1 VAVVFTLGV
10 GVRGTDAVWAV
21 VLARG
26 TAAAV
31 AEAVPA
37 GAWPPAIVRVPC
49 RYGVGSTGV
58 EPWRTSKC
66 RCGPEHEPVHPT

>member
-37 GAWPPAIVRVPC
+37 GA
-49 RYGVGSTGV
+49 
-58 EPWRTSKC
+58 
-66 RCGPEHEPVHPT
+66 